1 VTAPVAA
8 LEGVTKSFGAR
19 DAVAGISFAAEQGTV
34 LALLGPN
41 GAGKT
46 TALSLLVGLRR
57 PDTGRAILFGA
68 DPRRTEIRRRLGA
81 TPQESAFPPTLRI
94 DEIVALVR
102 AHYPLP
108 APTDELLE
116 RFGLT
121 GLANRQTGGLSGGE
135 RRRLSLALSFAGSP
149 ELVVLDEATTGL
161 DIESRTAAWD
171 AIRSYA
177 AGGGTVVLTTH
188 YLEEA
193 ERLATEIVVIDQG
206 TVVKQGTVDEIRSS
220 SGSGRVRFKAE
231 PLPDDLG
238 GRVVL
243 DGDTITVY
251 TAEPSETV
259 RRLVRAGARLDRLE
273 VRSLSLEDA
282 LHEARQERQER
293 QE

>member
-1 VTAPVAA
+1 MTNHVAA
-8 LEGVTKSFGAR
+8 LEQVTKSFGSR
-19 DAVAGISFAAEQGTV
+19 DALADVSFAAERGAV

-46 TALSLLVGLRR
+46 TALSLLVGLRK
-57 PDTGRAILFGA
+57 PDRGRALLFGA
-68 DPRRTEIRRRLGA
+68 DPRRTGSRRRLGV
-81 TPQESAFPPTLRI
+81 TPQESAFPPTLRV

-108 APTDELLE
+108 APTGELLDQ
-116 RFGLT
+116 FGLT
-121 GLANRQTGGLSGGE
+121 GLAKRQAGGLSGGE

-149 ELVVLDEATTGL
+149 ELVLLDEATTGL
-161 DIESRTAAWD
+161 DVESRTAAWD
-171 AIRSYA
+171 AIRVYA

-206 TVVKQGTVDEIRSS
+206 AVVKQGTVEEIRSS
-220 SGSGRVRFKAE
+220 SGFGRVRFKAE

-282 LHEARQERQER
+282 LRQERR
-293 QE
+293 R